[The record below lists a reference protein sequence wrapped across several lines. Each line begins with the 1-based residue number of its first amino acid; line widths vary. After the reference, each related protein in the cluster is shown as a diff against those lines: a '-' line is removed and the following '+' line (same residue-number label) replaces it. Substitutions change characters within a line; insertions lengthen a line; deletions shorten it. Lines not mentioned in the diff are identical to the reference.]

1 MRLRA
6 ITVFTA
12 DLPLAIP
19 FRHASSGLIDRLEEV
34 VVKLETTDGAAGWS
48 EVRGNA
54 PYVTG
59 DDRGRVVASLA
70 GILCPALVARREIA
84 PATLG
89 RVMDGIVAANSPA
102 KAALEIAAHDALART
117 LGVPLRRLL
126 GGGEQAS
133 LPIHGSL
140 PFCPPEEAARTA
152 LSYLD
157 RGIRKIKVRVGL
169 PALDDDL
176 ARLESVRTAI
186 AGHPAGAQ
194 ALLATDTNQGWSV
207 KQAIRALRRFED
219 FSLTW
224 AEQPV
229 AGHDLA
235 GMKEVRLSTSVPIL
249 ADESCG
255 SLSDLLRIVEQR
267 AADGVH
273 LKLVKAGGIR
283 ALMAMVRVA
292 EEAGLPYLV
301 GQMDEG
307 TLATAAGLAC
317 AAAASPMSC
326 ELWGFQRVGSQP
338 FSPLTMQDGRVVLPT
353 GPGLGIEVDEA
364 ALTQVARFEAAS

>member
-1 MRLRA
+1 MQIRA
-6 ITVFTA
+6 ISVFTA
-12 DLPLAIP
+12 DLPLAKP

-34 VVKLETTDGAAGWS
+34 VVKLETADGHTGWA

-59 DDRGRVVASLA
+59 DDRGRVVASLT
-70 GILCPALVARREIA
+70 GILCPALAARKQIA

-89 RVMDGIVAANSPA
+89 RVMDGIVAGNSPA
-102 KAALEIAAHDALART
+102 KAALEIAAHDALARS
-117 LGVPLRRLL
+117 LGVPLRRML
-126 GGGEQAS
+126 GGGDLAS

-140 PFCPPEEAARTA
+140 PFCTPDQAARTA
-152 LSYLD
+152 LDYLD

-169 PALDDDL
+169 ARLDDDL
-176 ARLESVRTAI
+176 ARLDAVREAV
-186 AGHPAGAQ
+186 AGHAAAADVQ
-194 ALLATDTNQGWSV
+194 LATDTNQGWTV
-207 KQAIRALRRFED
+207 KQAIHALRRFEPYA
-219 FSLTW
+219 LAW

-229 AGHDLA
+229 AGADLA
-235 GMKEVRLSTSVPIL
+235 GLREVRQSTATPIL

-255 SLSDLLRIVEQR
+255 RMADLLRIIELR

-283 ALMAMVRVA
+283 ALMAMVAVA

-317 AAAASPMSC
+317 AAASSPMSC
-326 ELWGFQRVGSQP
+326 ELWGFLRVASQP
-338 FSPLTMQDGRVVLPT
+338 FSELLMRDGHVLLPT
-353 GPGLGIEVDEA
+353 GPGLGIDVNEA
-364 ALTQVARFEAAS
+364 ALTLVRRFELAP